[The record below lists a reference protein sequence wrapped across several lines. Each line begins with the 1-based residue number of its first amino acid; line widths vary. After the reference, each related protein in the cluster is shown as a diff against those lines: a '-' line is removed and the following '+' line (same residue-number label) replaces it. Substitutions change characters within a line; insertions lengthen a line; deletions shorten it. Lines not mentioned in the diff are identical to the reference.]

1 MMMMMIVMIVMIM
14 MMIHHVLYKKKHALQ
29 LILPYPVCPS
39 GKKSILRTDNSL
51 TGHLGHRID
60 VEIED
65 RAIWA
70 W

>member
-1 MMMMMIVMIVMIM
+1 MMIM
-14 MMIHHVLYKKKHALQ
+14 MMIHHVLYEKNMYFNSIYPIQSAPQEKIHPSNRKKTL
-29 LILPYPVCPS
+29 S
-39 GKKSILRTDNSL
+39 
-51 TGHLGHRID
+51 GHLGHRID